1 MQPPQVQLRAPEKLA
16 QRPSLSSLLQPPQR
30 SMNSELRWS
39 APRWEERNPRALP
52 QAQQQA
58 PHFHRHT
65 VCR

>member
-30 SMNSELRWS
+30 PMNSELRWS
-39 APRWEERNPRALP
+39 APRWEERNPRASL
-52 QAQQQA
+52 QGSLVLC
-58 PHFHRHT
+58 FHRHT